1 MTKVIE
7 VINNV
12 LSIAS
17 NKEISLWVKLL
28 IVLVVI
34 VVFGVISFYK
44 KKGSVTTGAIVVIIA
59 ILIVV
64 GGEIRSCGG
73 PGPSTPTP
81 QETATAT
88 ATPTETPT
96 VMVTETPTATIAKTD
111 TEPTE
116 ISIQDANVLDD
127 GEFFS
132 GEGSEQDAYGNV
144 YDSYVEA
151 VIGGVDLSSDGTQS
165 EVYLL
170 QGKYSRFTGKL
181 FVSKDDS
188 SHNTFIM
195 KVYLDGVQKYK
206 SEIIKKDMGP
216 WEFDYDITGAN
227 KVKVEFCM
235 VEGVASMETAMT
247 KETRT
252 YLADG
257 MFIK

>member
-81 QETATAT
+81 QVTATAT
-88 ATPTETPT
+88 ATLI
-96 VMVTETPTATIAKTD
+96 ETPTATIAKTD

-132 GEGSEQDAYGNV
+132 GEESEQDAYGNV

-151 VIGGVDLSSDGTQS
+151 VIGGVDLSCDGTQS

-235 VEGVASMETAMT
+235 VEGVASMETAMN

>member
-1 MTKVIE
+1 MTRT
-7 VINNV
+7 
-12 LSIAS
+12 AQ
-17 NKEISLWVKLL
+17 
-28 IVLVVI
+28 
-34 VVFGVISFYK
+34 GVILPVIPPPPLSFLSPEK
-44 KKGSVTTGAIVVIIA
+44 APA
-59 ILIVV
+59 
-64 GGEIRSCGG
+64 
-73 PGPSTPTP
+73 PTP
-81 QETATAT
+81 KATSTASAT
-88 ATPTETPT
+88 L
-96 VMVTETPTATIAKTD
+96 TETPTATIEKTD
-111 TEPTE
+111 TEPAE

-127 GEFFS
+127 DEFFI

-151 VIGGVDLSSDGTQS
+151 VIGGVDISSDGTKS

-170 QGKYSRFTGKL
+170 EGKYSRFTGKL

-195 KVYLDGVQKYK
+195 KVYLDDVQKYK

-235 VEGVASMETAMT
+235 VDGVASMETAMN
-247 KETRT
+247 KETKT

-257 MFIK
+257 KFVKG

>member
-81 QETATAT
+81 QVTATAT
-88 ATPTETPT
+88 ATL
-96 VMVTETPTATIAKTD
+96 METPTATIAKTD

-132 GEGSEQDAYGNV
+132 GEESEQDAYGNV

-216 WEFDYDITGAN
+216 WKFDYDITGAN

-235 VEGVASMETAMT
+235 VEGVASMETAMN

>member
-81 QETATAT
+81 QVTATAT
-88 ATPTETPT
+88 ATLI
-96 VMVTETPTATIAKTD
+96 ETPTATIAKTD

-132 GEGSEQDAYGNV
+132 GEESEQDAYGNV

-235 VEGVASMETAMT
+235 VEGVASMETAMN

>member
-1 MTKVIE
+1 MTKVME

-81 QETATAT
+81 QVTATAT
-88 ATPTETPT
+88 ATLI
-96 VMVTETPTATIAKTD
+96 ETPTATIAKTD

-132 GEGSEQDAYGNV
+132 GEESEQDAYGNV

-235 VEGVASMETAMT
+235 VEGVASMETAMN

>member
-88 ATPTETPT
+88 ATLI
-96 VMVTETPTATIAKTD
+96 ETPTATIAKTD

-116 ISIQDANVLDD
+116 ISIQDANVLDN

-235 VEGVASMETAMT
+235 VEGVASMETAMN